1 MVVTPTIL
9 GMREDLH
16 GGSCTLRNPYIRSQE
31 RDQEGRGRS
40 SKKSRSLVLLQKKEK
55 PLLLPV
61 KKPVIGWSVEDKIHL
76 PSYTEKP
83 SI

>member
-16 GGSCTLRNPYIRSQE
+16 GGSCTLRNPYIRPQE
-31 RDQEGRGRS
+31 KEQARGGS
-40 SKKSRSLVLLQKKEK
+40 SKKSRSLVLLQKNK
-55 PLLLPV
+55 PLLLPI